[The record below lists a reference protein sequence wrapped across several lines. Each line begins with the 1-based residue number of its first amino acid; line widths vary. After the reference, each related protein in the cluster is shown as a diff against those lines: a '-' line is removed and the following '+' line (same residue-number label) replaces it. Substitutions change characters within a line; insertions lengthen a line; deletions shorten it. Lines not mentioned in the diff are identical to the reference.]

1 MEQTLELQNIV
12 IDFNENTTTT
22 MYQDVHYTVDVM
34 EELIPLRIE
43 FELAYKIVFDRVVV
57 QLTLDQS
64 LSEPRILCMKDEDL
78 TIITINDIEINHNN
92 LYIQILEVKQLI
104 ENQIPIN
111 I

>member
-1 MEQTLELQNIV
+1 MELQNIV
-12 IDFNENTTTT
+12 IDFNNNTTTT
-22 MYQDVHYTVDVM
+22 MYEDVHYTVDVM

-78 TIITINDIEINHNN
+78 TIITINDVEINHNN

-104 ENQIPIN
+104 ENQIPVN

>member
-1 MEQTLELQNIV
+1 MELQNIV

-104 ENQIPIN
+104 ENQIPVN

>member
-1 MEQTLELQNIV
+1 MELQNIV

-34 EELIPLRIE
+34 EELLPLRIE

-78 TIITINDIEINHNN
+78 TIITINDIEINYNN

-104 ENQIPIN
+104 ENQIPVN